1 VTDDA
6 FFRIVRGTPTAEEV
20 AALVGALLPR
30 LRPAPAAPTR
40 PARSQWR
47 MSALPGARPASWKAS
62 ALPIR

>member
-20 AALVGALLPR
+20 AALVGALL
-30 LRPAPAAPTR
+30 RPGPGTPAAADR